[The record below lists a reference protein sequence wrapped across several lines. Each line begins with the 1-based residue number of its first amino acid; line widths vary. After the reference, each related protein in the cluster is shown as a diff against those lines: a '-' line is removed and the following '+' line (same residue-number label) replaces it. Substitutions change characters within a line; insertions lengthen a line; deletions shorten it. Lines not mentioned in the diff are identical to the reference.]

1 MPKYSRFFFS
11 ECIPSIETSRSE
23 WSVTGVSCS
32 HLRLRASPA
41 YPTLMSK
48 SSSSS
53 SSLTSS
59 SNNHHPS
66 KSSGS
71 NFQSFSQWLSIPKT
85 SMSNLWTWSS
95 STTSSNTDG
104 RLSKQLQASLF
115 LLKSSP
121 TTTPLSLNY
130 LVLVPRPLCLFES
143 NFKTGT
149 YFSNWNVWRCSFWS
163 KLFS

>member
-1 MPKYSRFFFS
+1 M
-11 ECIPSIETSRSE
+11 
-23 WSVTGVSCS
+23 TGVSCS

-53 SSLTSS
+53 SLTSS
-59 SNNHHPS
+59 STNHHPS
-66 KSSGS
+66 KSSRS

-95 STTSSNTDG
+95 ASTTSSNTDG

-115 LLKSSP
+115 LLKVLR
-121 TTTPLSLNY
+121 TTTPLSVNY
-130 LVLVPRPLCLFES
+130 LVPLCLFES

-149 YFSNWNVWRCSFWS
+149 YFSNWDVCWRYFGLNCLATYFG
-163 KLFS
+163 LAAFSA